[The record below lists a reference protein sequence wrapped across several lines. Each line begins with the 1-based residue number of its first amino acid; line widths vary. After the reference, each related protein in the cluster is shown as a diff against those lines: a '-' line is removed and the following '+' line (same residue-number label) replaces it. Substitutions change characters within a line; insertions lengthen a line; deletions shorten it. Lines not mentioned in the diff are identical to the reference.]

1 MNDKGRILVGL
12 AVFVILVTFPF
23 WSRLA
28 AAGEI
33 ARPELSLPAD
43 ATECIEDTPFMTA
56 NHMDLLNQWRNAV
69 VREGEREYTST
80 SGETYLMSLT
90 GTCLDCHGSRD
101 DFCTRCHDYSNVEPA
116 CWDCHV
122 EPGGD

>member
-1 MNDKGRILVGL
+1 MSDKGRILVGL

-23 WSRLA
+23 WSSLA
-28 AAGEI
+28 AAGET

-69 VREGEREYTST
+69 VRDGEREYTST

-90 GTCLDCHGSRD
+90 GTCLDCHGSSD

-122 EPGGD
+122 EPGGS